1 MEHIQGGGGCFIQTQ
16 GPVSHTPLSLLHT
29 DLEAAGVTV
38 ALQVAGVS
46 CLGECMDVL
55 ISVINQK
62 DWILLVIPA

>member
-1 MEHIQGGGGCFIQTQ
+1 MAAEFVQSQQRTAALKMEHIQGGGGCFIQTQ

-46 CLGECMDVL
+46 CLGERMGV
-55 ISVINQK
+55 
-62 DWILLVIPA
+62 